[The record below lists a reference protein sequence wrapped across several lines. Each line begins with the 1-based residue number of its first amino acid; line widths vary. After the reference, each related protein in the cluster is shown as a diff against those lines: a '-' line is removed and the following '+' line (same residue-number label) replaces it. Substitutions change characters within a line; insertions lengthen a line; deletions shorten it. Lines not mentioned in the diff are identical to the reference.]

1 MMEETNVKK
10 LNIGCGKDIK
20 KDYINLDKAKAPG
33 VDVIHDIDQYPWPF
47 EDNYF
52 DEVYG
57 RDVIE
62 HVKDLFKAMMEIKRI
77 CKDDAVVRLIV
88 PYWHSSGAF
97 YLHHNYFFNIDS
109 MKFFTEKGRTYDSYY
124 GFSLEKIKL
133 IPSKIGRLIP
143 PFPVPKKLFP
153 NILNFRHLISYLLGE
168 IVVKIDF
175 TLRVIKK

>member
-1 MMEETNVKK
+1 MMEETNAKK

-124 GFSLEKIKL
+124 GFNQKKIKL
-133 IPSKIGRLIP
+133 IPSKIGKLIP
-143 PFPVPKKLFP
+143 PIPVPRKLFP
-153 NILNFRHLISYLLGE
+153 NVLNLRHLMSYLFGE
-168 IVVKIDF
+168 IILKIDF
-175 TLRVIKK
+175 TLRVVKK

>member
-77 CKDDAVVRLIV
+77 CKD
-88 PYWHSSGAF
+88 
-97 YLHHNYFFNIDS
+97 
-109 MKFFTEKGRTYDSYY
+109 E
-124 GFSLEKIKL
+124 
-133 IPSKIGRLIP
+133 IGRASC
-143 PFPVPKKLFP
+143 
-153 NILNFRHLISYLLGE
+153 RE
-168 IVVKIDF
+168 
-175 TLRVIKK
+175 RV